1 MVRFLP
7 PVGPEP
13 PAPIDEPTPRQIVQ
27 ELDRYVV
34 GQDEAKRAV
43 AVALR
48 NRVRRLHLEPGIA
61 EEIAPR
67 NIIMIGPTGVGKTE
81 IARRLARMSRAPF
94 VKVEASKFT
103 EVGYVGRDVD
113 SMVRDLV
120 EVSVDIVR
128 EELVEDVRDRAEQ
141 NAENRLLDLLLPEG
155 IDASADV
162 PDPESGEEAVR
173 RRSREKLRGQLR
185 KGELD
190 DRTVDLDVREPMVPF
205 LETTA
210 GPFEELDANMAEM
223 LRSAFGYR
231 SRTLEMLVPQA
242 LEHLVEEEE
251 ENLVDPRQV
260 ARLAVERAEDYGI
273 IFVDEIDKVT
283 GSGEAQM
290 AEVSRE
296 GVQRDLLPLLDGSSV
311 HTRYGTV
318 RTDHI
323 LFIAAGAFQDAR
335 PNDLIP
341 ELQGRF
347 PVRVELDPLSVDD
360 LQRIL
365 TEPETA
371 ILKHYCALIQTE
383 GIRISF
389 RKDAIRTISEVAAR
403 MNDRMEDIGARRLQT
418 ILERILN
425 EIMFDA
431 PEVERKEWEI
441 DADYVNQM
449 LEGVV
454 EDEDLSRFI
463 T

>member
-1 MVRFLP
+1 M
-7 PVGPEP
+7 GSEP
-13 PAPIDEPTPRQIVQ
+13 PSPIDEPTPRQIVQ
-27 ELDRYVV
+27 ELDRYVI
-34 GQDEAKRAV
+34 GQVDAKRAV

-61 EEIAPR
+61 SEIAPR

-81 IARRLARMSRAPF
+81 IARRLARLSRAPF

-113 SMVRDLV
+113 SMVRELV

-128 EELVEDVRDRAEQ
+128 EELVEEIRDRAEL
-141 NAENRLLDLLLPEG
+141 NAEERLLDLLLPEET
-155 IDASADV
+155 DAAEGPETGD
-162 PDPESGEEAVR
+162 PDSDGERQSEEAVR
-173 RRSREKLRGQLR
+173 RRSREKLRGRLR
-185 KGELD
+185 RGELS
-190 DRTVDLDVREPMVPF
+190 DRTVDLEMREPAVPF
-205 LETTA
+205 LEATA
-210 GPFEELDANMAEM
+210 GSVEDLDVNMVEM

-242 LEHLVEEEE
+242 LDYLIEEEE
-251 ENLVDPRQV
+251 ENLVDTRQV
-260 ARLAVERAEDYGI
+260 SRLAVERAEDYGI
-273 IFVDEIDKVT
+273 IFVDEIDKVA
-283 GSGEAQM
+283 GAGEMQG

-296 GVQRDLLPLLDGSSV
+296 GVQRDLLPLLDGSAV
-311 HTRYGTV
+311 NTRYGMV

-335 PNDLIP
+335 PNDLLP

-360 LQRIL
+360 LERIL

-371 ILKHYCALIQTE
+371 IIKHYCALIHAE

-389 RKDAIRTISEVAAR
+389 RQDAIRMISEVAVR

-418 ILERILN
+418 ILERILH

-431 PEVERKEWEI
+431 PDMEKREWEI
-441 DADYVNQM
+441 DADYVNRM
-449 LEGVV
+449 LEGIV

>member
-1 MVRFLP
+1 M
-7 PVGPEP
+7 GTEP
-13 PAPIDEPTPRQIVQ
+13 PSPINEPTPRQIVE
-27 ELDRYVV
+27 ELDRYVI
-34 GQDEAKRAV
+34 GQRDAKRAV

-48 NRVRRLHLEPGIA
+48 NRVRRLHLDPEIA
-61 EEIAPR
+61 AEIAPR

-81 IARRLARMSRAPF
+81 IARRLARLSRAPF

-120 EVSVDIVR
+120 EVSVEIVR
-128 EELVEDVRDRAEQ
+128 EELMDEVRDRAEQ
-141 NAENRLLDLLLPEG
+141 NAEERLLDLLLPDTAERAEDEPAEAG
-155 IDASADV
+155 SE
-162 PDPESGEEAVR
+162 PSPGEEAVW
-173 RRSREKLRGQLR
+173 RRSREKLRKQLK

-190 DRTVDLDVREPMVPF
+190 ERSVDVEIREPTAPFLEAIAGPGDDLDV
-205 LETTA
+205 
-210 GPFEELDANMAEM
+210 NMAEM

-231 SRTLEMLVPQA
+231 FRTLEMLVPQA
-242 LEHLVEEEE
+242 LDHLIEEEE
-251 ENLVDPRQV
+251 QHLVDSRQLS
-260 ARLAVERAEDYGI
+260 RLAVERAEDYGI

-283 GSGEAQM
+283 GSGETQG

-311 HTRYGTV
+311 NTRYGAV

-360 LQRIL
+360 LERIL
-365 TEPETA
+365 TEPEAA
-371 ILKHYCALIQTE
+371 IVKQYCALIHTE
-383 GIRISF
+383 GVRINF
-389 RKDAIRTISEVAAR
+389 RKEALRAISEVAAQ
-403 MNDRMEDIGARRLQT
+403 MNERMEDIGARRLQT
-418 ILERILN
+418 VLERVLQEIL
-425 EIMFDA
+425 FDA
-431 PEVERKEWEI
+431 PDLEQRDWKI
-441 DADYVNQM
+441 DAQYVNGM
-449 LEGVV
+449 LEGIV